1 MTRNT
6 DTQRQRVLAALSAHA
21 PRLLRTL
28 SRELGKNDA
37 YLHQYLNR
45 GTPRRLQE
53 ALRHKLA
60 ELLHIDEASLRD
72 DDMPATTT
80 TLYANIPFIN
90 MEDPADLYRT
100 AAEIEKA
107 RDKWVFHRSMLK
119 QIHQGDP
126 ADLRLLKIRG
136 DSMEPVLSDGD
147 AVMINIMDGITS
159 PPAIFAL
166 FDGDGIMVK
175 QIEVIPDS
183 DPILA
188 RISTAN
194 TQYSSYQRNLND
206 IRIIGR
212 VIWFSRSLSH

>member
-1 MTRNT
+1 
-6 DTQRQRVLAALSAHA
+6 
-21 PRLLRTL
+21 
-28 SRELGKNDA
+28 
-37 YLHQYLNR
+37 
-45 GTPRRLQE
+45 
-53 ALRHKLA
+53 
-60 ELLHIDEASLRD
+60 
-72 DDMPATTT
+72 MPATTT

-90 MEDPADLYRT
+90 MENPADLYRT

-119 QIHQGDP
+119 QIYQGDP

-159 PPAIFAL
+159 PPGIFAIF
-166 FDGDGIMVK
+166 DGVGIMVK
-175 QIEVIPDS
+175 RIEVIPDS

-194 TQYSSYQRNLND
+194 TQYSAYQRNLND

>member
-1 MTRNT
+1 MGKDN

-28 SRELGKNDA
+28 SRELGKIDA

-119 QIHQGDP
+119 QIYQGDP

-159 PPAIFAL
+159 PPGIFAIF
-166 FDGDGIMVK
+166 DGVGIMVK
-175 QIEVIPDS
+175 RIEVIPDS